1 MPWLNWSNVIS
12 GVYVHHRYGTHNGM
26 AKIKLAKGGSA
37 ERSTQKV
44 MTDKAR
50 YNQTRFQGEDNP
62 LYAEGAEPI
71 SDYQA
76 AYTYTS
82 QAADRIAAEHR
93 KGRSAGKAYIY
104 DTTLNAGDGRVS
116 REEMHGVIS
125 AYKAEMEARGYI
137 VGGLQYAIHD
147 NGHHTHVHLMY
158 ATQRTMQRTDDRSLK
173 TVMRSHTDQAKQ
185 RDQLKT
191 AALDQPTQLL
201 TQEQERGR

>member
-1 MPWLNWSNVIS
+1 MNS
-12 GVYVHHRYGTHNGM
+12 GVYVHHRYGTHNGS
-26 AKIKLAKGGSA
+26 AKIKLAKGASA

-62 LYAEGAEPI
+62 LYAEGAELI

-82 QAADRIAAEHR
+82 QAADQIAAQHC

-116 REEMHGVIS
+116 CEEMHGVIS
-125 AYKAEMEARGYI
+125 AYKAEMEARGYTI
-137 VGGLQYAIHD
+137 GGLQYAIHD
-147 NGHHTHVHLMY
+147 NGHHTHAHLMY
-158 ATQRTMQRTDDRSLK
+158 ATQRTIQRADDRSVK
-173 TVMRSHTDQAKQ
+173 TVMRSHTEQAKQ

-191 AALDQPTQLL
+191 AALALDQPAQPLS
-201 TQEQERGR
+201 QEQERGR